1 VSDLSGKVALVTG
14 AGGSIG
20 AASVA
25 RFLRAGA
32 AVALLDRDVQ
42 ALARVAATLAE
53 EAGDRLLHLPVDVT
67 DAVAVEAAV
76 AQTLGR
82 FGRLD
87 ILFSNAGIDGPILS
101 VQDYPTQVFDALQAV
116 HVRGSFL
123 MLRAAIPHLPMGGR
137 VIVTASVVG
146 VTGVPGNAAYVAAKH
161 ALVGL
166 VRSVGMEVA
175 RRGITVNAVCPGPV
189 DNAFM
194 RDAEA
199 AMSKLLGRDAG
210 RMFDD
215 EKIPLGRHVTAEEVA
230 DAVMWLA
237 SPGASGTT
245 CSCLMVDGGMG
256 A

>member
-53 EAGDRLLHLPVDVT
+53 EAGDRLLHLPIDVT

-146 VTGVPGNAAYVAAKH
+146 VTGVPGNAAYVA
-161 ALVGL
+161 
-166 VRSVGMEVA
+166 

>member
-1 VSDLSGKVALVTG
+1 MSDLSGKVALVTG

-25 RFLRAGA
+25 RFLSAGA
-32 AVALLDRDVQ
+32 SVAMLDRDAA
-42 ALARVAATLAE
+42 ALERVARTLTA
-53 EAGDRLLHLPVDVT
+53 EAGNRLLPLAVDVT
-67 DAVAVEAAV
+67 DAHAVEAAV
-76 AQTLGR
+76 TQVR
-82 FGRLD
+82 EHFGRLD
-87 ILFSNAGIDGPILS
+87 ILFSNAGIDGPILP
-101 VQDYPTQVFDALQAV
+101 VQEYPIDTFDALQAV

-123 MLRAAIPHLPMGGR
+123 MLRAAIPHLPSGGR

-146 VTGVPGNAAYVAAKH
+146 VAGVPGNAAYVAAKH

-199 AMSKLLGRDAG
+199 AMSRLLGRDAG

-215 EKIPLGRHVTAEEVA
+215 EKIPLGRHVTPEEVA
-230 DAVMWLA
+230 DAVLWLA
-237 SPGASGTT
+237 SPGASGMT